1 MGDTVPVWPG
11 PEWDELLAEVLEQ
24 SDPETWP
31 TSDWEMREAAAWGYS
46 AVPEPASRRGAS
58 TGAGERGLLDI
69 RQVAELLGCS
79 RSYAYVLVTTAEIR
93 SIKLG
98 RLMRVP
104 AEAVSEFI
112 DRKLREADRQGAGEV
127 RGPRRQGDGD
137 RSLQRADL
145 TYPPTRLGGRR
156 GRRPGG
162 GR

>member
-24 SDPETWP
+24 SGSETWP

-46 AVPEPASRRGAS
+46 AVPEPASRRGAPS
-58 TGAGERGLLDI
+58 TGAGERRLLDI

-79 RSYAYVLVTTAEIR
+79 RSYAYVLVTTGEIR
-93 SIKLG
+93 SLKLG

-112 DRKLREADRQGAGEV
+112 DRKLRETDRQGAGEV
-127 RGPRRQGDGD
+127 RGRDG
-137 RSLQRADL
+137 RGTATAAS
-145 TYPPTRLGGRR
+145 R
-156 GRRPGG
+156 GRT
-162 GR
+162 